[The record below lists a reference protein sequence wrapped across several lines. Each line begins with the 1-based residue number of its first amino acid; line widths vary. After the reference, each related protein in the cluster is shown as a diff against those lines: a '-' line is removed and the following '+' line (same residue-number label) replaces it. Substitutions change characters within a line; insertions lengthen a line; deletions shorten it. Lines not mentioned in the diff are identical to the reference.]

1 MTTIR
6 KQLGQLVGA
15 LVLVPAA
22 IALALVGGLSWLPR
36 VDAQTSGSASPIT
49 VGTGM
54 TNLNAAATMSAAN
67 TAATRTLTGGVTG
80 QRVCLRSLFIQAT
93 GAAATFTLTITDGA
107 VVVLDLGTQ
116 TATLTGPALQFIG
129 APLLCA
135 TGTNNLV
142 INIGAGGAGAV
153 TTTTT
158 VADRS

>member
-1 MTTIR
+1 MR
-6 KQLGQLVGA
+6 KILAVAGL
-15 LVLVPAA
+15 
-22 IALALVGGLSWLPR
+22 IAFTVILLATLREPR
-36 VDAQTSGSASPIT
+36 AQTSGSASPIT

-54 TNLNAAATMSAAN
+54 ANLNAAATVSAAN

-116 TATLTGPALQFIG
+116 AAALNGPALQFIG

-135 TGTNNLV
+135 TGNNNLIV
-142 INIGAGGAGAV
+142 NVGAGGAAAV

>member
-1 MTTIR
+1 MRRNI
-6 KQLGQLVGA
+6 L
-15 LVLVPAA
+15 A
-22 IALALVGGLSWLPR
+22 IAGLIAFTVIMLATLREPG
-36 VDAQTSGSASPIT
+36 AQTSGSASPIT

-54 TNLNAAATMSAAN
+54 TNLNAAATVSAAN

-116 TATLTGPALQFIG
+116 AATLNGPALQFIG

-135 TGTNNLV
+135 TGTNNLIV
-142 INIGAGGAGAV
+142 NIGAGGAAAV